1 METTMRICVYEDAEC
16 SGLEPLTLTRP
27 AFDLRCGASSLLER
41 QVRRFAASEVGVL
54 VRPMLADLCRIAHPE
69 ITVNDDAWLQRG
81 PTVLVNARWLCGAKL
96 MLTDG
101 PEVGVVDDH
110 IAYVVPPAGE
120 TVDAHLESLSWRL
133 TEWKQTLPRRSA
145 GGSLIAYPW
154 DLVERNGDALGQDY
168 SDWNIGRE
176 RAPLPAGAT
185 IVGPAEQVLIDL
197 AARVEPLV
205 VLDATKGPVLI
216 DRGAVVQAF
225 SRLEGP
231 CYVGADSHILGA
243 KLRGGSIGPQC
254 RVGGEVEASI
264 LHGHANKAH
273 DGFLGHSYVG
283 EWVNLAAGT
292 QVSDLRADY
301 GTVGFRV
308 GGRTIDSG
316 LMKAGA
322 YFGDHTK
329 TSINALINTGTVSGP
344 FSQFL
349 ANGGLLPR
357 VVPAFCRVAHGRL
370 QERSDLREMFDTAAV
385 MMGRRRREWTPEHAE
400 LFLALYEQ
408 TEASRRQTIREAD
421 QRRLRRVG

>member
-1 METTMRICVYEDAEC
+1 MRICVYEDAEC
-16 SGLEPLTLTRP
+16 SRLEPLTLARP
-27 AFDLRCGASSLLER
+27 TFDLRCGASSLLDR

-54 VRPMLADLCRIAHPE
+54 VRPMLADLCRLAHPE
-69 ITVNDDAWLQRG
+69 IKVNDAAWLRRG

-96 MLTDG
+96 ALTGG
-101 PEVGVVDDH
+101 PEVGVVNDH
-110 IAYVVPPAGE
+110 IAYVVAPDGE
-120 TVDAHLESLSWRL
+120 TIDAHLESLSWRL
-133 TEWKQTLPRRSA
+133 NEWKQTLPRRSA

-154 DLVERNGDALGQDY
+154 DLVERNGEALGQDY
-168 SDWNIGRE
+168 SDWDAERE
-176 RAPLPAGAT
+176 RAPLPTGAT
-185 IVGPAEQVLIDL
+185 IIGPAEQVLIDP

-216 DRGAVVQAF
+216 DRRAVVQAF

-231 CYVGADSHILGA
+231 CYVGPDSHIMGA

-301 GTVGFRV
+301 GTIGFRV
-308 GGRTIDSG
+308 GGRSIDSG

-322 YFGDHTK
+322 YFGDHIK
-329 TSINALINTGTVSGP
+329 TSINALINTGTIAGP

-349 ANGGLLPR
+349 ASGGLLPR

-385 MMGRRRREWTPEHAE
+385 MMGRRQREWTPEYAE

-408 TEASRRQTIREAD
+408 TEGQRRQTIREAD
-421 QRRLRRVG
+421 QRRLRRVV

>member
-1 METTMRICVYEDAEC
+1 VRICVYEDIEC
-16 SGLEPLTLTRP
+16 SRLDPLTLARP
-27 AFDLRCGASSLLER
+27 SFDLRCGASSLLER

-54 VRPMLADLCRIAHPE
+54 VRPMLADSCRLAHPE
-69 ITVNDDAWLQRG
+69 IKVNDGAWLRRG
-81 PTVLVNARWLCGAKL
+81 PTVLVNARWLSGAKL
-96 MLTDG
+96 ALTGG
-101 PEVGVVDDH
+101 PEVGVVNDQ
-110 IAYVVPPAGE
+110 IAYVVPPDGE
-120 TVDAHLESLSWRL
+120 TIDAHLESLSWRL
-133 TEWKQTLPRRSA
+133 NEWKQTLPRQSA

-154 DLVERNGDALGQDY
+154 DLVERNGDAIGQDY
-168 SDWNIGRE
+168 SDWNSGRE

-185 IVGPAEQVLIDL
+185 IIGPAEQVLIDP
-197 AARVEPLV
+197 AACVEPLV

-216 DRGAVVQAF
+216 DRGAVIQAF

-231 CYVGADSHILGA
+231 CYVGPDSHIMGA

-301 GTVGFRV
+301 GTIGFRV
-308 GGRTIDSG
+308 GGRSIDSG

-322 YFGDHTK
+322 YFGDHIK
-329 TSINALINTGTVSGP
+329 TSINALINTGTMAGP

-349 ANGGLLPR
+349 ASGGLLPR
-357 VVPAFCRVAHGRL
+357 VVPPFCRVAHGRL

-385 MMGRRRREWTPEHAE
+385 MMGRRQREWKPEYAE

-408 TEASRRQTIREAD
+408 TECQRRQIIREAD
-421 QRRLRRVG
+421 QRRLRRVV

>member
-1 METTMRICVYEDAEC
+1 MRICVFEDAEC

-41 QVRRFAASEVGVL
+41 QVRRFAASDVGVL
-54 VRPMLADLCRIAHPE
+54 VRPLLADLCRLAHPN
-69 ITVNDDAWLQRG
+69 ISVNDAAWLRREQ
-81 PTVLVNARWLCGAKL
+81 TILVNGRWLAGTTLA
-96 MLTDG
+96 LTGG
-101 PEVGVVDDH
+101 PEVGVVNGQ
-110 IAYVVPPAGE
+110 IAYVVPPDGE
-120 TVDAHLESLSWRL
+120 RIDANLDTLPWRL
-133 TEWKQTLPRRSA
+133 EEWKRALPRRPA

-154 DLVERNGDALGQDY
+154 HLVERNGEAIAQDY
-168 SDWNIGRE
+168 ADWKSGRE
-176 RAPLPAGAT
+176 PAPSPAGVP
-185 IVGPAEQVLIDL
+185 IVGPPEQVCIDP
-197 AARVEPLV
+197 AACVEPLV

-231 CYVGADSHILGA
+231 CYVGCDSHILGA
-243 KLRGGSIGPQC
+243 KLRGGSIGSQC

-264 LHGHANKAH
+264 LHGYANKAH
-273 DGFLGHSYVG
+273 DGFLGHSYIG

-301 GTVGFRV
+301 GAISFRV

-316 LMKAGA
+316 LIKAGA

-329 TSINALINTGTVSGP
+329 TSINALINTGTISGP

-370 QERSDLREMFDTAAV
+370 QERSDLREMFDAAAV
-385 MMGRRRREWTPEHAE
+385 MMGRRQQEWTPEHAE
-400 LFLALYEQ
+400 MYLALYER
-408 TEASRRQTIREAD
+408 TEETRRQTIRETD
-421 QRRLRRVG
+421 QRRLRRVV

>member
-1 METTMRICVYEDAEC
+1 MRICVFEDAEC

-27 AFDLRCGASSLLER
+27 AFDLLCGASSLLER
-41 QVRRFAASEVGVL
+41 QIRCFAAGEVGAL
-54 VRPMLADLCRIAHPE
+54 VRPMLADLCRIMHPE
-69 ITVNDDAWLQRG
+69 IKVNDDDWMRRG
-81 PTVLVNARWLCGAKL
+81 PTVLVNGRWLCVGKL
-96 MLTDG
+96 ELTGG
-101 PEVGVVDDH
+101 PEVGMVGDQ
-110 IAYVVPPAGE
+110 IAYIVSPNGE
-120 TVDAHLESLSWRL
+120 TIDTDLESLSWQRDH
-133 TEWKQTLPRRSA
+133 WKHTLLQRPA

-154 DLVERNGDALGQDY
+154 HLVERNGEALGHDY
-168 SDWNIGRE
+168 SDWKTNRE
-176 RAPLPAGAT
+176 WAPLPAGAT
-185 IVGPAEQVLIDL
+185 IIGPPEQVLIDPV
-197 AARVEPLV
+197 ARVEPLV

-231 CYVGADSHILGA
+231 CYVGPDSQVMGA

-264 LHGHANKAH
+264 LHGYSNKAH

-301 GTVGFRV
+301 GTVGFRI

-322 YFGDHTK
+322 YFGDHAK
-329 TSINALINTGTVSGP
+329 TSINALINTGTLCGP
-344 FSQFL
+344 FSQL
-349 ANGGLLPR
+349 LTNGGLLPR
-357 VVPAFCRVAHGRL
+357 VAPAFCRVAHGRL
-370 QERSDLREMFDTAAV
+370 QERTDLREMFDTAAV
-385 MMGRRRREWTPEHAE
+385 MMGRRQREWTPEHAE

-408 TEASRRQTIREAD
+408 TAGQRRQTIREAD
-421 QRRLRRVG
+421 QRRLRRVV